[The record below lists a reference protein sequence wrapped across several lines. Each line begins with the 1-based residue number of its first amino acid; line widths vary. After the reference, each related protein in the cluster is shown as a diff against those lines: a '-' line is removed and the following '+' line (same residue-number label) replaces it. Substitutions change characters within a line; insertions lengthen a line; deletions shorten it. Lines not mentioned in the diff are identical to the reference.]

1 MKFIGEAEVAWTEQE
16 FRTNSKNEYEYY
28 SVNYDAEEEYM
39 NYKIL
44 LAGDEGII
52 ILIEYI

>member
-28 SVNYDAEEEYM
+28 SVNYDAEEEYF
-39 NYKIL
+39 NYEIL
-44 LAGDEGII
+44 LSEDEGTIK
-52 ILIEYI
+52 